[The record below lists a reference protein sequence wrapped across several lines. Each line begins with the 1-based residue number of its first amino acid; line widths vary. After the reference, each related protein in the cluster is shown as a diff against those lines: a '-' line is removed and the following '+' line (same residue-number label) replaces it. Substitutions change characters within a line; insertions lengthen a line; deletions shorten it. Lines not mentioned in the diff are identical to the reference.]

1 MIAVDGVKKST
12 IRSHYQLGTVFYRLL
27 WGPHIHH
34 GLWTADESAAV
45 AQCQLTDTLAEMG
58 EIGSGDKVLDVGCG
72 MGGSSIRLA
81 LKRKGEVTG
90 ITLSPI
96 QRHWAAASAAV
107 RGARSR
113 TRFLAADAETVEF
126 DPESFDVIWSVECTE
141 HLFDKPEFFRR
152 ATQWLR
158 PGGRLAFSVWCGPEV
173 DTALGYVFGAI
184 EKFGHPDIALPPGPG
199 ANDYADPD
207 RVFPVLEAAG
217 FGECRL
223 ATIASMWRVDD
234 PGAPYDFFREGTARG
249 GALLRPQPEENAAE
263 IRAAVVA
270 QVLKKHG
277 DGPEWDVPI
286 PAVVM
291 SAIAV

>member
-113 TRFLAADAETVEF
+113 TRFLAADAETVQF

-152 ATQWLR
+152 ASSWLR
-158 PGGRLAFSVWCGPEV
+158 PGGRLVITVWFEGDEATSPEQRQMVEEVCTRFVCPSLATRQDYARWIESSGLHVTQNVDWTARVLKTWEICKRRVQRSGVRHLARFLDQEQVAFLDGFDVLLNAYRSG
-173 DTALGYVFGAI
+173 AMQYGAI
-184 EKFGHPDIALPPGPG
+184 
-199 ANDYADPD
+199 
-207 RVFPVLEAAG
+207 
-217 FGECRL
+217 
-223 ATIASMWRVDD
+223 
-234 PGAPYDFFREGTARG
+234 
-249 GALLRPQPEENAAE
+249 
-263 IRAAVVA
+263 VA
-270 QVLKKHG
+270 KKG
-277 DGPEWDVPI
+277 
-286 PAVVM
+286 
-291 SAIAV
+291 

>member
-113 TRFLAADAETVEF
+113 TRFLAADAETVQF
-126 DPESFDVIWSVECTE
+126 DPESFGVIWSVECTE

-152 ATQWLR
+152 ASSWLR
-158 PGGRLAFSVWCGPEV
+158 PGGRLVITVWFEGDEATSPEQRQMVEEVCTRFVCPSLATRQDYARWIESSGLHVTQNVDWTARVLKTWEICKRRVQRSGVRHLARFLDQEQVAFLDGFDVLLNAYRSG
-173 DTALGYVFGAI
+173 AMQYGAI
-184 EKFGHPDIALPPGPG
+184 
-199 ANDYADPD
+199 
-207 RVFPVLEAAG
+207 
-217 FGECRL
+217 
-223 ATIASMWRVDD
+223 
-234 PGAPYDFFREGTARG
+234 
-249 GALLRPQPEENAAE
+249 
-263 IRAAVVA
+263 VA
-270 QVLKKHG
+270 KKG
-277 DGPEWDVPI
+277 
-286 PAVVM
+286 
-291 SAIAV
+291 